1 MSNFKFSAKSLGRL
15 SGVNNDL
22 CDLMTLALS
31 RSPIDF
37 GIPEFGGLRTVE
49 DQKKL
54 FDKGLSKAD
63 GTIRKSYHQTGNAV
77 DVFAY
82 VNGKASWDEVHL
94 SLIAG
99 VVLSCAKELNLNVTW
114 GGTFGSKEFK
124 GWDMPHFQIELK

>member
-1 MSNFKFSAKSLGRL
+1 MSGFEFSTRSLLRL
-15 SGVNNDL
+15 QGVDEEL
-22 CDLMTLALS
+22 YKLMKLALS

-37 GIPEFGGLRTVE
+37 GIPEYGGLRTPE

-63 GTIRKSYHQTGNAV
+63 GTIKKSYHQTGKAV
-77 DVFAY
+77 DVFAF
-82 VNGKASWDEVHL
+82 VNGKASWDEQHL

-99 VVLSCAKELNLNVTW
+99 VVLSCAKELGLNVTW

-124 GWDMPHFQIELK
+124 GWDRPHFQIEK

>member
-1 MSNFKFSAKSLGRL
+1 MSTFEFSTRSLLRL
-15 SGVNNDL
+15 QGVDEEL
-22 CDLMTLALS
+22 YKLMKLALS

-37 GIPEFGGLRTVE
+37 GIPEYGGLRTAE

-63 GTIRKSYHQTGNAV
+63 GTIKKSYHQTGKAV
-77 DVFAY
+77 DVFAF
-82 VNGKASWDEVHL
+82 VNGKASWDEQHL

-99 VVLSCAKELNLNVTW
+99 VALSCAKELGLNVTW

-124 GWDMPHFQIELK
+124 GWDRPHFQIEK

>member
-1 MSNFKFSAKSLGRL
+1 MSGFEFSTRSLLRL
-15 SGVNNDL
+15 QGVDEEL
-22 CDLMTLALS
+22 YKLMKLALS

-63 GTIRKSYHQTGNAV
+63 GTIKKSYHQTGNAV
-77 DVFAY
+77 DVFAF

>member
-1 MSNFKFSAKSLGRL
+1 MSTFEFSTRSLLRL
-15 SGVNNDL
+15 QGVDEEL
-22 CDLMTLALS
+22 YKLMKLALS

-37 GIPEFGGLRTVE
+37 GIPEYGGLRTAE

-63 GTIRKSYHQTGNAV
+63 GTIKKSYHQTGNAV

-82 VNGKASWDEVHL
+82 VNGKASWDEAHL

-99 VVLSCAKELNLNVTW
+99 VVLSCAKELGLNVTW

-124 GWDMPHFQIELK
+124 GWDRPHFQIEK

>member
-1 MSNFKFSAKSLGRL
+1 MSTFEFSTRSLLRL
-15 SGVNNDL
+15 QGVDEEL
-22 CDLMTLALS
+22 YKLMKLALS

-63 GTIRKSYHQTGNAV
+63 GTIKKSYHQTGNAV
-77 DVFAY
+77 DVFAF